1 MNLSSS
7 LRSGLLEV
15 LRRVPGVE
23 LAVVFGSV
31 AEGRAQAHSDLD
43 IAVSAGDRALTAVEK
58 TVLIAQELES
68 LRRCVARI
76 GSKCPSDPQVLMR
89 DPDVQDIVSLN
100 LSRAVQLY
108 VDIGAHWI
116 VGLDVSPPQ
125 TMGETFD
132 RLSQAGVLDGEL
144 ATRLKKAWAFATWR
158 CMTTARS
165 TG

>member
-1 MNLSSS
+1 M
-7 LRSGLLEV
+7 
-15 LRRVPGVE
+15 
-23 LAVVFGSV
+23 
-31 AEGRAQAHSDLD
+31 
-43 IAVSAGDRALTAVEK
+43 DRI
-58 TVLIAQELES
+58 LIAQKLES

-100 LSRAVQLY
+100 LSRAVQLC

-116 VGLDVSPPQ
+116 VGLDVPPPQ

-144 ATRLKKAWAFATWR
+144 ATRLKKAEGFRNVAVHDYRSIDWLIVHRIARQHLDDFTAFAR
-158 CMTTARS
+158 AVAQHA
-165 TG
+165 GL